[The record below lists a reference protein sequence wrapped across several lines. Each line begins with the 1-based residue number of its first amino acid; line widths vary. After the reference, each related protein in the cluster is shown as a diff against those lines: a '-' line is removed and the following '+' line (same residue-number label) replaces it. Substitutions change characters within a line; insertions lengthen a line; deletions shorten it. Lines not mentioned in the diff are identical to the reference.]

1 MGGSVRLGGI
11 VVQPAWRRRPKGGCC
26 INVWG
31 LCVSTVG
38 DPPGALEVG
47 ILHNMFQALSR
58 CAAEEGPC
66 TRDHCAPKSLCLLFV
81 PAATMSR
88 AATAGA
94 GVWV

>member
-1 MGGSVRLGGI
+1 MGRSVRLGGS
-11 VVQPAWRRRPKGGCC
+11 VVQPAWRRRRRGGFC
-26 INVWG
+26 INVLG

-47 ILHNMFQALSR
+47 ILHNTLHALSR
-58 CAAEEGPC
+58 CAAEVGTC
-66 TRDHCAPKSLCLLFV
+66 TRDHCAFKALFLLVV

-94 GVWV
+94 SVWV